1 MALIRTAQLPPEL
14 IDRILDYLH
23 KDRRALA
30 ACALASHVM
39 LPTSRYHRFRELTL
53 HLRQVSTLVSLIDS
67 APNLALAIHSV
78 CVRFKDWA
86 DPKQELEFLTR
97 LGALSSFGM
106 ITPAYQRVSVEHLAV
121 VASHIP
127 TLTSLFLCG
136 PGVITAPLL
145 LSGLSLF
152 RSLQEVRL
160 HSIDVHFPPE
170 PDVPYDLTPL
180 PSLRRLESRASDGAP
195 LISRW
200 LQVHSAT
207 PGLLSLRHTIQDP
220 RDAIQFDA
228 TAVFCA
234 SAVKNLDIVFVPE
247 GRMTGEQKFSST
259 MIVKTHLVS
268 PDALRGSEFSLSSF
282 SVLETCT
289 LRFAFGEMCVAQNES
304 LRSIPTILSQ
314 LSSLLLRT
322 ITISLVVDN
331 VEDLRSLNSE
341 CAVRNLSPAYFE
353 DMRVLDWTAIEQ
365 LLMSENLGWVQAL
378 VLEGQGK
385 RHLLESHL
393 QNCCPALHSRRLV
406 SLVTVDKE
414 DQDRWW

>member
-1 MALIRTAQLPPEL
+1 MPAQLPPEL
-14 IDRILDYLH
+14 IDRILDHLH
-23 KDRRALA
+23 RDRRALA

-39 LPTSRYHRFRELTL
+39 LPTSRYHRFRDLTL
-53 HLRQVSTLVSLIDS
+53 HLRQVSTLMSLIDS
-67 APNLALAIHSV
+67 APNLALAINSV

-97 LGALSSFGM
+97 LPALSSFGM
-106 ITPAYQRVSVEHLAV
+106 VTPAYQRVSVEHLAV

-127 TLTSLFLCG
+127 ALTSLFLCG

-152 RSLQEVRL
+152 RALREVRL

-180 PSLRRLESRASDGAP
+180 PPLRRLESRASDGAP

-207 PGLLSLRHTIQDP
+207 PGLLSLQHTIQDP

-228 TAVFCA
+228 TAIFCA
-234 SAVKNLDIVFVPE
+234 GTVKNLEIVFAPE
-247 GRMTGEQKFSST
+247 GRMT
-259 MIVKTHLVS
+259 
-268 PDALRGSEFSLSSF
+268 DALRGSEFWLESF

-304 LRSIPTILSQ
+304 LLSIPTILSQ
-314 LSSLLLRT
+314 LSSPFLRT
-322 ITISLVVDN
+322 ITIALVVDN

-353 DMRVLDWTAIEQ
+353 DMRVLDWTTIEQ
-365 LLMSENLGWVQAL
+365 LLTGENLGSIQAL
-378 VLEGQGK
+378 VLEGQGQC
-385 RHLLESHL
+385 HLLESYL
-393 QNCCPALHSRRLV
+393 RDCCPTLHSRRLV
-406 SLVTVDKE
+406 SPVTVDKE